1 MFISLV
7 LLAMAVYD
15 LDWDLSDRHDTAPA
29 ERKPT
34 EYHEGAYQEGA
45 APLAAW
51 YTASLTSSRS
61 LHTCTYMYI
70 HDCDISAGVLS
81 L

>member
-34 EYHEGAYQEGA
+34 EYHEGAY
-45 APLAAW
+45 LARR
-51 YTASLTSSRS
+51 RS
-61 LHTCTYMYI
+61 PCCVVHSELDLEPVFAYMYI